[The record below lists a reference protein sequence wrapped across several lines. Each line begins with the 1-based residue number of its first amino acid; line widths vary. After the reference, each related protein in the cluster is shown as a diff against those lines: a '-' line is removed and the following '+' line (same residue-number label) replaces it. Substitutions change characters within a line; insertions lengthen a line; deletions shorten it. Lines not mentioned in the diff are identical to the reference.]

1 MRCVARMVQIAR
13 SSNIMGPYTKF
24 GPPVLHNSSGAPLC
38 VAHVGVCEVL
48 ASTCAPL
55 TAPCGCTCSTLPF
68 WGPGHCSVLQLPNQ
82 QWAIWYH
89 AWPVSATPAHPAP
102 CESHACFHTPAGQQA
117 GEFRDAATLD
127 ARHCHMGLRWLPWRV
142 ALGQRRRRRAKLHVA
157 AGAVNSCGEKYAFF
171 SEPPLQSCEASWGT
185 QTFHQRP
192 FAEHPVRRAPPR
204 AVTRRQLLRA
214 SDLATGSARARILL
228 VLRAAASYDGWEAA
242 ARGASRCGGLQGLV
256 HLTCHHVRS
265 TCPYASVS
273 RSTPRPPPLPSSSGP
288 RRTTPVWRR

>member
-24 GPPVLHNSSGAPLC
+24 GPPVLHNSSGAPLYVRGCRC
-38 VAHVGVCEVL
+38 VCVRVCTSLVHTHTQVL

-127 ARHCHMGLRWLPWRV
+127 ARHCHMGLRRLPWRV

-192 FAEHPVRRAPPR
+192 FAEHPCAAPLLGRLPGGSCCVRRIWRLGALAPEFCLCCVLQRVTMAGRRLRGVRRAVAGCR
-204 AVTRRQLLRA
+204 AWCT
-214 SDLATGSARARILL
+214 
-228 VLRAAASYDGWEAA
+228 
-242 ARGASRCGGLQGLV
+242 
-256 HLTCHHVRS
+256 
-265 TCPYASVS
+265 
-273 RSTPRPPPLPSSSGP
+273 
-288 RRTTPVWRR
+288 